1 MKTLNVHGLEV
12 RVYNETEIRAVHK
25 ERFPEG
31 KFFDRKAMEMFR
43 TSVRSGY
50 SANGGKDIF
59 FVTKDGYPD
68 DMGGRIGYT
77 VRHLRPSG
85 VIMAVGNFAEFDGHA
100 DAVRYAKTL
109 ATSSV
114 YNEVDAAAVSEGVIA
129 PNLDY
134 RSLLPEELEYFVKKA
149 GGTYAGPEAGN

>member
-1 MKTLNVHGLEV
+1 MKTINVHGLEV
-12 RVYNETEIRAVHK
+12 RVYNETELRAIHK

-43 TSVRSGY
+43 TSVGSGY

-85 VIMAVGNFAEFDGHA
+85 VIMAVGNFAEYDGRA
-100 DAVRYAKTL
+100 EATAYAKTL

-114 YNEVDAAAVSEGVIA
+114 YREVDAEAVAEGVIS
-129 PNLDY
+129 PDLDY
-134 RSLLPEELEYFVKKA
+134 RSLPPEELEYFVRKA
-149 GGTYAGPEAGN
+149 GGSYAGRPEA